1 MRDKLLAWSYCL
13 IFLNPLS
20 LANEVWPY
28 YIIFCFTY
36 SYKAH
41 NIFLI
46 IGYAITV
53 SVGLFFNDGILLLD
67 VFQALLVMQTCIYL
81 STLRES
87 QKDKICQVF
96 ERFILISLVV
106 GIAQFSIDRVQE
118 HTYFFFSGRES
129 FADGLLIDRN
139 VVSLL
144 APEPAYAAAHLLSIF
159 LFLMYCR
166 RFSWLIP
173 FTFVVLMLMTRAVS
187 VWLILP
193 SVIAFAVAT
202 NRLPMKYLLVGLFSM
217 IILLIYFWENL
228 EKLFS
233 RLLIFVE
240 YVVAYGSILS
250 AEAEL
255 GSVRIGQIVS
265 TSFTFFNDEYVKPFS
280 FLGAINITTYSFAVL
295 LLMVPICFLMVK
307 APLVTIMG
315 LTILLLTGPA
325 LLAFTVASVLLMTL
339 EHVKSKQALI
349 RKNNEDSTFSARLS
363 KPKMLEN

>member
-1 MRDKLLAWSYCL
+1 MKDKLLAWSYCL
-13 IFLNPLS
+13 IFLNPFS

-53 SVGLFFNDGILLLD
+53 SVGMFFNNGILLLD
-67 VFQALLVMQTCIYL
+67 VLQALIIMQTCIYL
-81 STLRES
+81 STLRAS
-87 QKDKICQVF
+87 QNDKICFVF
-96 ERFILISLVV
+96 ERFILVSLVV

-118 HTYFFFSGRES
+118 YTYLFFSGRES

-144 APEPAYAAAHLLSIF
+144 APEPAYAAAHLLSMF
-159 LFLMYCR
+159 MFLMYCR
-166 RFSWLIP
+166 RLNLFILLV
-173 FTFVVLMLMTRAVS
+173 FVVLMLMTRAVS

-193 SVIAFAVAT
+193 SVIAFAIAT
-202 NRLPMKYLLVGLFSM
+202 KRLRMEYLLGGLFLM
-217 IILLIYFWENL
+217 IVLLIYFWENL
-228 EKLFS
+228 ENLFS
-233 RLLIFVE
+233 RLLMFIE

-265 TSFTFFNDEYVKPFS
+265 TSFTFFSDEYVKPFS
-280 FLGAINITTYSFAVL
+280 FVGALNITTYSVAAL
-295 LLMVPICFLMVK
+295 LLMLPICFLTVK
-307 APLVTIMG
+307 APLVTITG

-325 LLAFTVASVLLMTL
+325 LLVFTVASVLLMTL
-339 EHVKSKQALI
+339 EHVTSKQTLI
-349 RKNNEDSTFSARLS
+349 RKQS
-363 KPKMLEN
+363 